1 MLDKR
6 NLEQILSDQ
15 QEELEIRRGETLCH
29 RPEEAQIDLGSTQ
42 AQVVIGVRRS
52 GKSTLC
58 FQALEKA
65 GVKETERDSNRCK
78 IKIII
83 KFLRLS

>member
-15 QEELEIRRGETLCH
+15 QEELEKRRGEILCH

-42 AQVVIGVRRS
+42 AQVVIGVRYPGS
-52 GKSTLC
+52 
-58 FQALEKA
+58 
-65 GVKETERDSNRCK
+65 
-78 IKIII
+78 
-83 KFLRLS
+83 RLWQCCS

>member
-42 AQVVIGVRRS
+42 AQVVIGVRR
-52 GKSTLC
+52 
-58 FQALEKA
+58 
-65 GVKETERDSNRCK
+65 
-78 IKIII
+78 
-83 KFLRLS
+83 LSLIHI

>member
-42 AQVVIGVRRS
+42 AQIIFLHHPRSFFPFFSQLSARRS
-52 GKSTLC
+52 SHLY
-58 FQALEKA
+58 L
-65 GVKETERDSNRCK
+65 
-78 IKIII
+78 I
-83 KFLRLS
+83 

>member
-42 AQVVIGVRRS
+42 AQEG
-52 GKSTLC
+52 T
-58 FQALEKA
+58 EK
-65 GVKETERDSNRCK
+65 VPSWVM
-78 IKIII
+78 
-83 KFLRLS
+83 LV

>member
-15 QEELEIRRGETLCH
+15 QEELDIRRGETLCH
-29 RPEEAQIDLGSTQ
+29 RPEEALIDLSSTQ

-52 GKSTLC
+52 GNSMLPGIGEGWCEICLC
-58 FQALEKA
+58 
-65 GVKETERDSNRCK
+65 
-78 IKIII
+78 
-83 KFLRLS
+83 RL

>member
-42 AQVVIGVRRS
+42 ANVR
-52 GKSTLC
+52 KSNKKPHLNC
-58 FQALEKA
+58 WLY
-65 GVKETERDSNRCK
+65 
-78 IKIII
+78 I
-83 KFLRLS
+83 